1 MQNGQYRLKKVP
13 LMKNLQF
20 LSKFN
25 ETLLKG
31 PKHELV
37 KLAKFHQISTKIEHF
52 SLIELSGVCIVR
64 FASVSRKQ
72 KLVCCVQTCT
82 RLKHGLLICFI
93 CYLLCNF
100 RSLLFKSVVHYAKTR
115 LFSRKLIKSNKYANE
130 FD

>member
-37 KLAKFHQISTKIEHF
+37 KLAKFHQISTKIEDF
-52 SLIELSGVCIVR
+52 SLIVLFGDCIIR
-64 FASVSRKQ
+64 FASVSTWPQ
-72 KLVCCVQTCT
+72 
-82 RLKHGLLICFI
+82 I
-93 CYLLCNF
+93 
-100 RSLLFKSVVHYAKTR
+100 
-115 LFSRKLIKSNKYANE
+115 
-130 FD
+130 